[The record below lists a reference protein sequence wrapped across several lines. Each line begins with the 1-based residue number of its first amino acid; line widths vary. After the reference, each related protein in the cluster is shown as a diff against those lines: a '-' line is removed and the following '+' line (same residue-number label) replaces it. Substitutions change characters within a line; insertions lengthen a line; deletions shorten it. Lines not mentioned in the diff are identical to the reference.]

1 MPADLAPSVF
11 AQAIATVP
19 LAVLVTDDQGT
30 IQYVNGWFERLTL
43 YPAAEA
49 LGQTPRLLKSG
60 RQDPTFYAKLW
71 ATIRAG
77 RVWTAEVMNRRR
89 DGTLFQARHIIVPI
103 AGPDGAPTHFIG
115 FQEDVTALRATEE
128 RLRLSERLEVVGR
141 LTSGI
146 AHDLNNILT
155 IILGNT
161 ELLARA
167 LAAEAELRELAEAA
181 LAAAESAAELT
192 TRMLAFARRQPL
204 AAEPTDVDALLA
216 RMRAMLVRTLGG
228 RIAIDL
234 VRDGETWP
242 AFANPLQLES
252 AVLNLCV
259 NARDAMPGGGRLT
272 IETANVRLG
281 PEDAAA
287 PVTPDARTEDHVM
300 IAVSDTG
307 AGMPPEVLARACDPF
322 FTTKDPGKGTG
333 LGLSIVYGF
342 VEQSKGRLQI
352 RSEPGR
358 GTTVTLYLPR
368 APAEAAAPEA
378 RTPEGGTETILLVED
393 DPRLRAAAASQLRA
407 LGYQVQPVGS
417 AAEALE
423 TLRQRKIDLL
433 FTDIG
438 LVGAIDGRRLA
449 EEARAIDP
457 ALKVLFTSG
466 NPAAGAE
473 AALLAKPYR
482 HQHLAAALR
491 GVLGATDPPG

>member
-1 MPADLAPSVF
+1 MPAALPPSVF

-19 LAVLVTDDQGT
+19 LAVLVTDNQGT
-30 IQYVNGWFERLTL
+30 IHYVNEAFERLTL

-60 RQDPTFYAKLW
+60 RQDPAFYATLW

-77 RVWTAEVMNRRR
+77 RTWTAEVMNRRK
-89 DGTLFQARHIIVPI
+89 DGTLFRARHIIVPI
-103 AGPDGAPTHFIG
+103 AGRDGAPTHFIG

-141 LTSGI
+141 LTAGI

-155 IILGNT
+155 VILGNT
-161 ELLARA
+161 ELLSRA
-167 LAAEAELRELAEAA
+167 LAAEQELRELAEAA

-204 AAEPTDVDALLA
+204 AAEPTDVDAVLA

-234 VRDGETWP
+234 VRNGATWP

-281 PEDAAA
+281 PEDPAA
-287 PVTPDARTEDHVM
+287 PGGPTEDHVM

-333 LGLSIVYGF
+333 LGLSMVYGF

-368 APAEAAAPEA
+368 APAEAVAPEA
-378 RTPEGGTETILLVED
+378 RAPEGGTETILLVED

-407 LGYQVQPVGS
+407 LGYQVEPVGN
-417 AAEALE
+417 AAEALD
-423 TLRQRKIDLL
+423 TLRTRKIDLL

-438 LVGAIDGRRLA
+438 LVGAMDGRRLA

-466 NPAAGAE
+466 NPVASAE

-491 GVLGATDPPG
+491 DVLGSIDPAG

>member
-1 MPADLAPSVF
+1 MPTPLPPSVF
-11 AQAIATVP
+11 VEAIATMP
-19 LAVLVTDDQGT
+19 LAVLVTDAEGA
-30 IQYVNGWFERLTL
+30 IRYVNRAFERLTL
-43 YPAAEA
+43 YSAAEA

-60 RQDPTFYAKLW
+60 RQDPEFYAQLW

-89 DGTLFQARHIIVPI
+89 DGTLFRARHIIVPI
-103 AGPDGAPTHFIG
+103 AGPDGSPGHFIG

-155 IILGNT
+155 VILGNT
-161 ELLARA
+161 ELLSRA
-167 LAAEAELRELAEAA
+167 LAAEAELRELAQAA

-228 RIAIDL
+228 RIAIEL
-234 VRDGETWP
+234 VRNGETWP

-259 NARDAMPGGGRLT
+259 NARDAMPEGGRLT
-272 IETANVRLG
+272 IETGNVRLG
-281 PEDAAA
+281 PEDGAPDGAA
-287 PVTPDARTEDHVM
+287 EDHVM

-333 LGLSIVYGF
+333 LGLSMVYGF

-352 RSEPGR
+352 RSEPGH

-368 APAEAAAPEA
+368 APAEAAVPQERAA
-378 RTPEGGTETILLVED
+378 EGGTETILLVED

-407 LGYQVQPVGS
+407 LGYQVLPAAS

-423 TLRQRKIDLL
+423 ALRQRPVDLL

-438 LVGAIDGRRLA
+438 LAGAMDGRRLA
-449 EEARAIDP
+449 EKARALRP
-457 ALKVLFTSG
+457 ELKVLFTSG
-466 NPAAGAE
+466 GPAAGAGP
-473 AALLAKPYR
+473 ALLAKPYR

-491 GVLGATDPPG
+491 DVLGAPDPAG

>member
-1 MPADLAPSVF
+1 MPADLPPWVF
-11 AQAIATVP
+11 VEAIATVP
-19 LAVLVTDDQGT
+19 LAVLITDNQGT
-30 IQYVNGWFERLTL
+30 IRYVNEAFERLTL

-60 RQDPTFYAKLW
+60 RQDPDFYATLW

-77 RVWTAEVMNRRR
+77 RTWTAEVMNRRK
-89 DGTLFQARHIIVPI
+89 DGTLFRARHIIVPI
-103 AGPDGAPTHFIG
+103 AGPDGSPSHFIG

-161 ELLARA
+161 ELLSRA
-167 LAAEAELRELAEAA
+167 LAAEHELRELAEAA
-181 LAAAESAAELT
+181 LNAAESAAELT

-216 RMRAMLVRTLGG
+216 RMRAMLVRTLGA
-228 RIAIDL
+228 RIEIALISN
-234 VRDGETWP
+234 GATWP
-242 AFANPLQLES
+242 ALANPLQLES

-259 NARDAMPGGGRLT
+259 NARDAMPEGGRLT
-272 IETANVRLG
+272 IETGNVRLG

-287 PVTPDARTEDHVM
+287 SDAPAEDHVM

-307 AGMPPEVLARACDPF
+307 AGMSPEVLARACDPF
-322 FTTKDPGKGTG
+322 FTTKGVGKGTG
-333 LGLSIVYGF
+333 LGLSMVYGF

-352 RSEPGR
+352 RSEPGQ

-368 APAEAAAPEA
+368 APAEAAGPQEPA
-378 RTPEGGTETILLVED
+378 PEGGSETILLVED
-393 DPRLRAAAASQLRA
+393 DAGIRAAAAAQLRA
-407 LGYQVQPVGS
+407 LGYQVLAAAS
-417 AAEALE
+417 APEALE
-423 TLRQRKIDLL
+423 TLRQRPVDLL

-438 LVGAIDGRRLA
+438 LAGPMDGRLLA
-449 EEARAIDP
+449 EQARALRP

-482 HQHLAAALR
+482 RQHLATALR
-491 GVLGATDPPG
+491 DVLGGTDPAG